1 MHRPARTLASVTAA
15 LLLAV
20 APGVSAQG
28 ADEQDS
34 TLDQVRRD
42 QGRISQRLTSLREKM
57 ERLAERY
64 TAEGRDRN
72 AVLLQEAMAAFDN
85 VDLVEGSREAEQ
97 NLASSM
103 LSSVEQQD
111 ELVSGLESIYAVL
124 RDRRDVDELRSRA
137 DLLTEGVAEL
147 DRLSKDQRQLEA
159 RSRAASDTPSELLE
173 EALSEVDRLQEA
185 LESGAQ
191 SSELLD
197 QAEGVL
203 GEAALAEWLAQEQR
217 ALAEASAP
225 SVATQVE
232 LMRAL
237 EALLGRL
244 QQPLDA
250 SGADELMAAAQ
261 EQRDRAAQVG
271 AEARAAMDEARGAL
285 LGGGAPREGSERP
298 SSEGEPGASGEQG
311 APASEGAEP
320 SSSGQSGEGTSS
332 EAEASGESQPSES
345 GEPSSS
351 SSGEPTEGASSSESG
366 EGTSQPAGESASQ
379 GGQPSSGEQ
388 PSGEPQSGQPNP
400 SESQSG
406 ESSSGQP
413 PSGEQQSGEPQSGD
427 SQSGQPQSGQQQ
439 SGQPQSGQQGGES
452 SESQPQDPADD
463 QPMGREQL
471 EEAAELM
478 EEMRDAL
485 ADAERAANAARNRG
499 LATAGAAA
507 RQAEDQAEE
516 LNETAQRLET
526 LEPDAGPELLD
537 RTRELMEDMNDVETA
552 REQGDRDATSQ
563 ALANAA
569 NDLAAIRAM
578 LEQRRAE
585 AAPGEQ
591 PGRDPSERTE
601 AQAQQEELE
610 RRLRELMDRLAEL
623 PDQGFQE
630 PAQRAQQAMDSAQ
643 QNLQSGNDREAASD
657 QEEAAEE
664 IEEAKAQLQGERDRY
679 EQLRQD
685 EVLFRLNEELVALHE
700 EQLALTV
707 ETSDLHLAR
716 GDSDRL
722 SRAQRR
728 AVARLAES
736 ERTLG
741 DRAAGVGDTLR
752 EDGAVAFVF
761 AIDQVADDLA
771 AVADRLAEQET
782 GRVVSALQQGIEHR
796 LSDLLAVLEEEL
808 ERRRQAMKDQTE
820 EDQQP
825 QDQQQQSGPPP
836 LVPAVAELLL
846 VQRMELMAL
855 SRVVG
860 FRDELGDAPR
870 LSSRD
875 ILLLERWANEHAR
888 VTDLFESM
896 IPEPEEQ
903 PGVPPPDDR
912 FPEIELPPIG
922 PPGPPEQD
930 DPEDDR

>member
-1 MHRPARTLASVTAA
+1 MHRPARTLASFTAA

-20 APGVSAQG
+20 APGAHAQG

-85 VDLVEGSREAEQ
+85 VSLVEGSREAEQ

-103 LSSVEQQD
+103 LSSVERQD

-137 DLLTEGVAEL
+137 DLLSEGVAEL

-159 RSRAASDTPSELLE
+159 RSRAASDTPSELLD

-217 ALAEASAP
+217 ALAEAGSP

-271 AEARAAMDEARGAL
+271 AEARAAMDEARSAL

-298 SSEGEPGASGEQG
+298 SSEGESGESGESGELG
-311 APASEGAEP
+311 APASDGTDPTA
-320 SSSGQSGEGTSS
+320 SGQPDEGTST
-332 EAEASGESQPSES
+332 EAESSGESQPSES
-345 GEPSSS
+345 GEPSTSA
-351 SSGEPTEGASSSESG
+351 GEQAEGATPSESG

-379 GGQPSSGEQ
+379 GGQPSSDEQ
-388 PSGEPQSGQPNP
+388 PSGEPQSGQA
-400 SESQSG
+400 
-406 ESSSGQP
+406 
-413 PSGEQQSGEPQSGD
+413 
-427 SQSGQPQSGQQQ
+427 
-439 SGQPQSGQQGGES
+439 QSGQQGGES
-452 SESQPQDPADD
+452 SESQPQDPADE

-578 LEQRRAE
+578 LEQRRAA

-591 PGRDPSERTE
+591 PGRDPSERAE

-664 IEEAKAQLQGERDRY
+664 IEDAKAQLQGERDRY

-685 EVLFRLNEELVALHE
+685 EVLFRLNEELVALYE

-796 LSDLLAVLEEEL
+796 LADLLAVLEDEL
-808 ERRRQAMKDQTE
+808 ERRRQAMKDQPE

-825 QDQQQQSGPPP
+825 QDQQQPSGPPP

-903 PGVPPPDDR
+903 PGGPPPDDR

-922 PPGPPEQD
+922 PPEPD
-930 DPEDDR
+930 DPENDR

>member
-1 MHRPARTLASVTAA
+1 MPSPAGTLATLTAA

-20 APGVSAQG
+20 APGARAQG

-42 QGRISQRLTSLREKM
+42 QGRISQRLSSLREKM
-57 ERLAERY
+57 ARLAERY

-103 LSSVEQQD
+103 LSSVERQD

-124 RDRRDVDELRSRA
+124 RDRRDVDELRSRG
-137 DLLTEGVAEL
+137 DLLSEGVAEL
-147 DRLSKDQRQLEA
+147 DRLAIDQRQLEA

-217 ALAEASAP
+217 ALAEAGDP

-250 SGADELMAAAQ
+250 SGAAELMAAAQ
-261 EQRDRAAQVG
+261 EQRERAAQVG
-271 AEARAAMDEARGAL
+271 AQARAAMDEARSAL
-285 LGGGAPREGSERP
+285 LGGGEPREGSESP
-298 SSEGEPGASGEQG
+298 SSEGEGSESG
-311 APASEGAEP
+311 APSGDGSDP
-320 SSSGQSGEGTSS
+320 SSESSNPPSGEGTPS
-332 EAEASGESQPSES
+332 EPGQPSEAQPS
-345 GEPSSS
+345 EADDGSEPGGSSS
-351 SSGEPTEGASSSESG
+351 TSESSQGGTPSESADGSSEPA
-366 EGTSQPAGESASQ
+366 EQPTSQ
-379 GGQPSSGEQ
+379 GGQPSSAD
-388 PSGEPQSGQPNP
+388 PQSGQP
-400 SESQSG
+400 SSG
-406 ESSSGQP
+406 E
-413 PSGEQQSGEPQSGD
+413 
-427 SQSGQPQSGQQQ
+427 SQSGQPQSGQPQSSEPQ
-439 SGQPQSGQQGGES
+439 SGQPQSGEPQSGQPQSDEPQSGQPAGEPS
-452 SESQPQDPADD
+452 QAQPQDPAAE

-471 EEAAELM
+471 EQAAELM

-499 LATAGAAA
+499 LASAGAAA
-507 RQAEDQAEE
+507 RQAEDQADE

-537 RTRELMEDMNDVETA
+537 RTRELMQDMNDVETA
-552 REQGDRDATSQ
+552 REQGDREATSQ

-591 PGRDPSERTE
+591 PERGAAERAE

-643 QNLQSGNDREAASD
+643 QSLQSGDDRQAASD

-664 IEEAKAQLQGERDRY
+664 IEKAKEQLQGERDRY

-700 EQLALTV
+700 EQLALTL

-736 ERTLG
+736 ERALG
-741 DRAAGVGDTLR
+741 DRASGVADTLR

-761 AIDQVADDLA
+761 AIDQTADDLA
-771 AVADRLAEQET
+771 AVADRLSDQET
-782 GRVVSALQQGIEHR
+782 GRLVSALQQGVERR
-796 LSDLLAVLEEEL
+796 LADLLAVLEEEL
-808 ERRRQAMKDQTE
+808 ERRRQAMKDQPE

-825 QDQQQQSGPPP
+825 QDQQPSGPPP

-875 ILLLERWANEHAR
+875 ILLLERWANEHAQ

-903 PGVPPPDDR
+903 PGVPPPEDR

-922 PPGPPEQD
+922 PPEPA
-930 DPEDDR
+930 DPENDR